1 MDINRFFTKRTSDG
15 PAYPIM
21 GVPLELKEGE
31 IDESGKFKGWGSTFG
46 GSPDSHGDIVVKGA
60 FKDTIANGGRNK
72 NGIAMLYQHNPSEPI
87 GIWTKLEEL
96 DQGLYVEGELILE
109 VQRAKE
115 TLALMRKGA
124 IKGLSIGYDLPRLE
138 NGLRDPDSYQM
149 LEKGENVYRYLKK
162 LDLWEISPVTFPANI
177 GANIT
182 TVKDFEGCLTERDWE
197 RALREA
203 GLTKSQAQLVVKQ
216 MKTSS
221 LRESGDDSEMRMVEV
236 ESLLLKELQRRNAA
250 MIDF

>member
-1 MDINRFFTKRTSDG
+1 MNISRFTKRASEG

-21 GVPLELKEGE
+21 GVPLDLKEGGV
-31 IDESGKFKGWGSTFG
+31 DEEGKFKGWGSTFG
-46 GSPDSHGDIVVKGA
+46 GSADAHGDVVVKGA
-60 FKDTIANGGRNK
+60 FKDTIAQGGRNK

-124 IKGLSIGYDLPRLE
+124 IKGLSIGYDLPRLA
-138 NGLRDPDSYQM
+138 NGLRDPDSY
-149 LEKGENVYRYLKK
+149 EIVERGEQYNRYLKK
-162 LDLWEISPVTFPANI
+162 VDLWEISPVTFPANV

-197 RALREA
+197 GALREA
-203 GLTKSQAQLVVKQ
+203 GLTKSQAQLIVKQ

-221 LRESGDDSEMRMVEV
+221 LRESGGGNEVVNV

-250 MIDF
+250 MMDF